1 MLNWTTQSKQNLVL
15 LKSDFAKAC
24 DKISWDFGWMLVKV
38 AQKKFITSPK
48 VHFIFKKNPIKI
60 NI

>member
-24 DKISWDFGWMLVKV
+24 DKISWDFG
-38 AQKKFITSPK
+38 
-48 VHFIFKKNPIKI
+48 
-60 NI
+60 